1 MGPIGFYSYNFL
13 TYQSVWNY
21 VIQVLKER
29 YPDEPSRDTVSAED
43 MSEFYKAHLNARWR
57 DHLDYNI
64 EWQRRNF
71 REGFVCDSVLVG

>member
-1 MGPIGFYSYNFL
+1 M
-13 TYQSVWNY
+13 
-21 VIQVLKER
+21 
-29 YPDEPSRDTVSAED
+29 SAED

-71 REGFVCDSVLVG
+71 REGLVCQCSFWMNEHEITYQI